1 VLETGSPPL
10 FVGRDTELSQL
21 RRTLDRST
29 PSIAVIYGRRR
40 VGKSAL
46 VRKVLEGR
54 HAWYFEGL
62 ENQPTS
68 EQIANFCLQL
78 SRQTG
83 EITADTH
90 PKNWRQAFLL
100 LEPVLKKQPA
110 CVVLDEFQWMANYR
124 SAIVSDLKMVWD
136 QYLSRIPGVSL
147 ILCGSIA
154 SFILNQ
160 VVKGSALYGR
170 TDRVIH
176 LREFSL
182 AESAQMLP
190 QYGTDELL
198 DAYMILGGV
207 PKYQELARDYP
218 SLYLAIEDLAFRENG
233 FLVDEF
239 DRIFVSHFG
248 RNDSYSRIIAALAKH
263 PYGMFRKA
271 LSEVAKI
278 DLGGGLTRHLEDLE
292 AAGFIRSIRPI
303 GKPAN
308 TRLIQYIL
316 SDAYLRF
323 YYALMVPELT
333 AIRSEQS
340 TVRFASLVQ
349 RPAFLS
355 WRGRAFEMV
364 CTRHAPMIARAL
376 GFSGIEYSFG
386 PYFRAP
392 KPGRQGVQVDLLFDR
407 ADNVLTLCEM
417 KYSRTPIGKA
427 VVAELEQK
435 AALLQETFPRKTI
448 QTILLYHGSTASSV
462 AHSPYIHQTLD
473 SSILFT

>member
-1 VLETGSPPL
+1 MHKVGSLSL
-10 FVGRDTELSQL
+10 FVGRNTELSQL
-21 RRTLDRST
+21 RHTLDRPA
-29 PSIAVIYGRRR
+29 PSIAVVYGRRR

-46 VRKVLEGR
+46 VRKALEDR
-54 HAWYFEGL
+54 PAWYLEGL

-68 EQIANFCLQL
+68 EQIASFCLQL

-83 EITADTH
+83 EVAADNH

-136 QYLSRIPGVSL
+136 QYLSQIPGVSL

-154 SFILNQ
+154 SFILNK

-207 PKYQELARDYP
+207 PKYQELSRDYP

-248 RNDSYSRIIAALAKH
+248 RNDSYSRIIATLAEH

-271 LSEVAKI
+271 LS
-278 DLGGGLTRHLEDLE
+278 
-292 AAGFIRSIRPI
+292 
-303 GKPAN
+303 
-308 TRLIQYIL
+308 
-316 SDAYLRF
+316 
-323 YYALMVPELT
+323 
-333 AIRSEQS
+333 
-340 TVRFASLVQ
+340 
-349 RPAFLS
+349 
-355 WRGRAFEMV
+355 
-364 CTRHAPMIARAL
+364 
-376 GFSGIEYSFG
+376 
-386 PYFRAP
+386 
-392 KPGRQGVQVDLLFDR
+392 
-407 ADNVLTLCEM
+407 
-417 KYSRTPIGKA
+417 
-427 VVAELEQK
+427 
-435 AALLQETFPRKTI
+435 
-448 QTILLYHGSTASSV
+448 
-462 AHSPYIHQTLD
+462 
-473 SSILFT
+473 